1 MKKALLKKEISQIV
15 KIALKEDSALR
26 DITSDSTIPQ
36 NTTVTFEI
44 RPREEIIFCGK
55 EIISETFLQLKKS
68 TKFKKSKLSLK
79 TLIKDGDLITRGKPI
94 AVGRG
99 DAKLVFAAER
109 VMLNII
115 QHLSGT
121 STLTNQFITKLSSK
135 NIQILDTRKTL
146 PSLRILQKYA
156 VLCGGGKNHRQDL
169 SDMILIKDNHI
180 AAAGNITNAI
190 LGAKAIASKSKK
202 KLKIEIEC
210 DNYAQVL
217 ESSALAPDIIMLDNM
232 PPTEIK
238 KCSIAIRKASK
249 DLKKKIQI
257 EVSGGIN
264 LENIKKFSKLDID
277 FISIGALTHSA
288 KAVDIGLDIIN

>member
-15 KIALKEDSALR
+15 NIALKEDSALH
-26 DITSDSTIPQ
+26 DITSEATIPQ

-44 RPREEIIFCGK
+44 RPREEIVFCGK

-109 VMLNII
+109 VMLNLI

-121 STLTNQFITKLSSK
+121 SSLTNQFITKLNNK

-146 PSLRILQKYA
+146 PSLRVLQKYA

-180 AAAGNITNAI
+180 AAAGSITNAI
-190 LGAKAIASKSKK
+190 LGAKTIASKSKK
-202 KLKIEIEC
+202 RLKIEIEC
-210 DNYAQVL
+210 DNHAQVL
-217 ESSALAPDIIMLDNM
+217 ESSALTPDIIMLDNM
-232 PPTEIK
+232 SPTEIK
-238 KCSIAIRKASK
+238 KCSTAIRKASK